1 MAPECLEYLA
11 SDHSLESEEEDNDSI
26 SDRAVGRRV
35 NLSPV
40 NDGSDED
47 SSPPWRGTMVLT
59 RKLTIRSKAA
69 NVSQAIC
76 LPVKTRITRLPKRAN
91 KCKLGDRSSC
101 KSALSG
107 EQPSSHNGL
116 PIIRCTDN
124 VGKPEDDSQ
133 ADVGELKR
141 QFSILRRSL
150 VRDDDLLM
158 PSDHANAFA
167 LLQRGL
173 NVLDRRPL

>member
-1 MAPECLEYLA
+1 MVAPECLEYLA
-11 SDHSLESEEEDNDSI
+11 SDHSLESEEDDNDSI
-26 SDRAVGRRV
+26 SDREVGRRV

-40 NDGSDED
+40 NEGRDAD

-59 RKLTIRSKAA
+59 RKLTLRSKAA
-69 NVSQAIC
+69 NASQAIC
-76 LPVKTRITRLPKRAN
+76 TPVKPRIMRLPKKAT
-91 KCKLGDRSSC
+91 KCEQSS
-101 KSALSG
+101 SN
-107 EQPSSHNGL
+107 NGL
-116 PIIRCTDN
+116 PIIRCTDD

-133 ADVGELKR
+133 ADIGELKR
-141 QFSILRRSL
+141 QFSTLRRLL

-173 NVLDRRPL
+173 NVLDRRPF